1 MAKKDDKIRQ
11 ANAEMKAAR
20 AALDANCRRERA
32 AGVRDQ
38 TPANRAAQRRVI
50 AAEKNVSWWRR

>member
-1 MAKKDDKIRQ
+1 MAKDKDK
-11 ANAEMKAAR
+11 AMKEYKAAR

-38 TPANRAAQRRVI
+38 TRENRAAQRRVI
-50 AAEKNVSWWRR
+50 EAEKHVSFWRR